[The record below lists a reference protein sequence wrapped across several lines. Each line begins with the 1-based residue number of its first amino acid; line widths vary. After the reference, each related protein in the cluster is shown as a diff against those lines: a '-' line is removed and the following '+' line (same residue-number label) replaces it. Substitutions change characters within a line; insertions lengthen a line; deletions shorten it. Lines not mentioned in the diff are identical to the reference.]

1 MENQKEQRR
10 RRLMEGKRLLSS
22 LGGSSEAD
30 LICESSVASKRSQNV
45 LQEQKTRSWT
55 SLSPE
60 LEVSS
65 DSLLV
70 FDGMQKRL

>member
-1 MENQKEQRR
+1 
-10 RRLMEGKRLLSS
+10 MEGKRLLSS

-45 LQEQKTRSWT
+45 LQEQKTWRKQSWT

-70 FDGMQKRL
+70 FDGM

>member
-1 MENQKEQRR
+1 
-10 RRLMEGKRLLSS
+10 MEGKRLLGS
-22 LGGSSEAD
+22 LEGSSEAD

-45 LQEQKTRSWT
+45 LQEQKTQSWT
-55 SLSPE
+55 SLCPE

-70 FDGMQKRL
+70 FDGI